1 MKLLLKKV
9 TKLKKS
15 IIKVSNKKNKEM
27 KKILSKKTNMGKKHR
42 KIKKNSFKAM
52 LLRPIKFIIGYGLVY
67 YQVRNLESITL
78 KNLNL

>member
-27 KKILSKKTNMGKKHR
+27 KKILSKKTNMGK
-42 KIKKNSFKAM
+42 
-52 LLRPIKFIIGYGLVY
+52 
-67 YQVRNLESITL
+67 
-78 KNLNL
+78 